1 MNRSIIVTTSQST
14 SGSGHTNNLFYPSPY
29 QHIMK
34 YQSFETP
41 RCKIFVDMQ
50 KTTHISKEKCIY
62 CKGRLLCGLP
72 KCPIFEQITIQP
84 SVELT
89 DHFFG
94 PSPSVFVGW
103 QNYPRVYAGPLSL
116 QFEPEDSL
124 IYDNPRQWYGY
135 DFPKIVDLRTSL
147 IRSKQRVNVNAPLGD
162 TQLLALAKTPPDIEV
177 SFKKKPTFNVVFSAI
192 AQPMGPSGIVKTLK
206 IADNISAEKSVEYV
220 TSDEINARDAVCTLY
235 TSGID
240 VYALTRL
247 MSAGLLGLKKKMVPT
262 RWSITTVDNI
272 IGGDLIE
279 KIKEFPLLNEYMVFS
294 NEYLGNHFE
303 ILFIPDKWEYEQ
315 LEAWVPDT
323 FWTFGMK
330 DTRIIGEHETYYGR
344 SDYAIREGGGYYA
357 ARLAC
362 LELLQDLKRQGAV
375 LVLRET
381 TPDYFLCVGVWEC
394 RENIRNAVKIGEF
407 STLNEA
413 LCNMASR
420 LHIPLDEW
428 KEKSVILSQTK
439 LDKWF

>member
-1 MNRSIIVTTSQST
+1 MA
-14 SGSGHTNNLFYPSPY
+14 NLFYSLTY
-29 QHIMK
+29 QHTMK

-50 KTTHISKEKCIY
+50 ETTRISKEKCIY
-62 CKGRLLCGLP
+62 CKGRFLCGLP
-72 KCPIFEQITIQP
+72 ECPIFEQVKIQS

-103 QNYPRVYAGPLSL
+103 RTYPRVYAGPLSL
-116 QFEPEDSL
+116 PFEPKDAL
-124 IYDNPRQWYGY
+124 VYDNPKQWYGY
-135 DFPKIVDLRTSL
+135 DFPRIVDLRSSL
-147 IRSKQRVNVNAPLGD
+147 VRSKEKVNVNAPLGEI
-162 TQLLALAKTPPDIEV
+162 QLLALAKTPPDIEV
-177 SFKKKPTFNVVFSAI
+177 TLKKKPTFTIVFSAI
-192 AQPMGPSGIVKTLK
+192 AQPMGPSGIIKDLK

-220 TSDEINARDAVCTLY
+220 TSDEINARDAVNTLY
-235 TSGID
+235 SSGID
-240 VYALTRL
+240 VYTLTRL

-272 IGGDLIE
+272 IGGNLIE
-279 KIKEFPLLNEYMVFS
+279 KIREFPLLDNYIVFS
-294 NEYLGNHFE
+294 NTYLGNHFE
-303 ILFIPDKWEYEQ
+303 VLVLPQPWEYEQ
-315 LEAWVPDT
+315 LEAWVPNT
-323 FWTFGMK
+323 FWTIGMK
-330 DTRIIGEHETYYGR
+330 ETKIIGEHETYYGR

-362 LELLQDLKRQGAV
+362 LELLNKLKRQGAV

-394 RENIRNAVKIGEF
+394 RENIRNAVKVGEF

-413 LCNMASR
+413 LDNISSR
-420 LHIPLDEW
+420 LHIPIEEW
-428 KEKSVILSQTK
+428 REKSVMLSQTK
-439 LDKWF
+439 LDQWI